1 MVTRRKLLIAA
12 GGAVVAAALG
22 AIGLSMMQRPTATL
36 SSTFTAP
43 SARPRL
49 AVFNYS
55 YYIDKDLLKEFER
68 EFGVEVIYREFES
81 GEEAYSALL
90 RGGGGYDLVVV
101 PDTYLKDVIAGGY
114 VRKIDHG
121 KLSNLGNVAPEFFE
135 NPNDRGLQYSIPYAF
150 GTTGF
155 AVNYYA
161 MRGVDRRLDSW
172 SDLFDFG
179 LLEKM
184 RDRVA
189 MLEEFIEPVMAAK
202 YALGIDP
209 DDWSDAAVN
218 KVVDLLKRQKEYIR
232 GYLGI
237 SQIVPALAAGELWVS
252 QIWSGDAATARDE
265 FVKNAGEANSDKFE
279 YVIPRPKTHRW
290 VDFMVVPRDAK
301 NVDAA
306 YAFIDFVLRP
316 ENAARI
322 TLVSYYPTAVKK
334 QLVAKYLPA
343 DVLEDPTVYPPE
355 GANLIYINYT
365 KELLDAVERIR
376 TAVR

>member
-22 AIGLSMMQRPTATL
+22 AIGLSMML
-36 SSTFTAP
+36 
-43 SARPRL
+43 RPRL
-49 AVFNYS
+49 AVYNYS
-55 YYIDKDLLKEFER
+55 YFIDKDLLKEFEQ

-81 GEEAYSALL
+81 GEEAYAALL

-114 VRKIDHG
+114 VRKLDHG
-121 KLSNLGNVAPEFFE
+121 RLSNLGNVAPEFFE
-135 NPNDRGLQYSIPYAF
+135 NQNDPGLQYSIPYAF

-218 KVVDLLKRQKEYIR
+218 KVIDLLKRQKEYIR

-265 FVKNAGEANSDKFE
+265 FVENAGEVNRDKFE
-279 YVIPRPKTHRW
+279 YVLPRPKTHRW
-290 VDFMVVPRDAK
+290 VDFMVIPRDAK

-322 TLVSYYPTAVKK
+322 TLASYYPTAVKK

-343 DVLEDPTVYPPE
+343 DMLEDPAVYPPE
-355 GANLIYINYT
+355 GANLIYLNYT
-365 KELLDAVERIR
+365 KELIDAVKRINA
-376 TAVR
+376 AVR